1 MARNEEKQQGRL
13 NRLWLQKERQEGRL
27 KDVHERRPKLS
38 SLNSASSVK
47 KWIPSINNEIE
58 YLLQQSQL
66 THYPERK
73 IEEFQLRIEALQKEH
88 KSFIAKLRSL
98 DPSCKQKPWTLRA
111 YTKRRADTRTS
122 PSTALG
128 FEAYQILNL
137 REKVK
142 DMEKVEPQE
151 AAEFSAP
158 LKQTGYLKSGLELK
172 EEDESSR
179 PAAHVL
185 GRIQNYGS
193 EKTLRWEPKT
203 GQAFTSGGVVYR
215 FQDGSLQVN
224 ETGFFQIYSRV
235 EFIFRKCSPTTS
247 FEHLVFK
254 KQAKKPSPTTLM
266 VARRVGFCHPPEQ
279 PLTIES
285 YLGSAHHLEQG
296 DRVFVN
302 VSQPNILSHSHYGNF
317 FGLYKI

>member
-1 MARNEEKQQGRL
+1 MSCEQRYPVPEVFYVDGGGGPLHSSQHPDIVTWSSFPPAR
-13 NRLWLQKERQEGRL
+13 ERMKRHG
-27 KDVHERRPKLS
+27 KSWGSMTLS
-38 SLNSASSVK
+38 PGVALIALMLF
-47 KWIPSINNEIE
+47 
-58 YLLQQSQL
+58 LLV
-66 THYPERK
+66 
-73 IEEFQLRIEALQKEH
+73 FA
-88 KSFIAKLRSL
+88 
-98 DPSCKQKPWTLRA
+98 
-111 YTKRRADTRTS
+111 
-122 PSTALG
+122 ALG